1 MFELKV
7 ISKFA
12 AAHQLRMVTEK
23 CENLH
28 GHNWKVEAFVTGAKL
43 NDAGVLM
50 DFGIIKKRLAEI
62 MDLLDHKF
70 LNEIEPFNTCNPSSE
85 MISRYIA
92 EELQARINDPSVAVS
107 RICVWES
114 DDACATYI
122 AG

>member
-28 GHNWKVEAFVTGAKL
+28 GHNWKVEAIVSGAKL

-70 LNEIEPFNTCNPSSE
+70 LNEIAPFNICNPSSE
-85 MISRYIA
+85 VIARYIA
-92 EELQARINDPSVAVS
+92 EELQTRINDPSVAVS
-107 RICVWES
+107 RVRVWES

-122 AG
+122 TR

>member
-12 AAHQLRMVTEK
+12 AAHQLKMVTQK

-28 GHNWKVEAFVTGAKL
+28 GHNWKVEAFVSGNKL
-43 NDAGVLM
+43 NDAGVLI
-50 DFGIIKKRLAEI
+50 DFGEIKKRLSEI
-62 MDLLDHKF
+62 MDVLDHKF

-85 MISRYIA
+85 MIARYIA
-92 EELQARINDPSVAVS
+92 EELQSKIGDSSVAVS
-107 RICVWES
+107 KVRVWES

-122 AG
+122 I